1 MAKQHFIHKPL
12 ISALWYIRISMAQG
26 GTNWFLCDL
35 LEKVQRRGTWTSSPT
50 ESTKPKPTAWVDAA
64 SRMHPSVMLRLILI
78 FHVGNNSH
86 FYRDIFE
93 WIYFRQNGRD
103 ELIRGQEVFW
113 QFSAVV
119 AIEVVFPIPKF
130 WCAIVRIDSKKS
142 TLVGNFPP
150 HSQDLFLGVLTSTR
164 ASLFL
169 WGRAGMLTS
178 KSEDQRTRIS
188 VLSAI
193 YKVVKNAPP

>member
-1 MAKQHFIHKPL
+1 MAKHFIHKAL

-26 GTNWFLCDL
+26 RTNWFLCNP
-35 LEKVQRRGTWTSSPT
+35 LEKVQCRGTWTSSPT

-93 WIYFRQNGRD
+93 WIYFRQNSRD

-142 TLVGNFPP
+142 TLAEISLRIPRTCFSEYSHRPG
-150 HSQDLFLGVLTSTR
+150 QAYFL
-164 ASLFL
+164 
-169 WGRAGMLTS
+169 GRAGILTP
-178 KSEDQRTRIS
+178 KSEDQLTRIS
-188 VLSAI
+188 VSSAI